1 MRPPLPTCLSHLAT
15 VLLLAL
21 TIIPAQAHAQQSVA
35 TAMQALRDS
44 VDCDTPSDEAKYS
57 VAERVVCDGTFR
69 VGLRTDYPPFSYT
82 NGKGFDG
89 FEADLAR
96 DIARR
101 LGVTASFIE
110 VTPVTRITRLGEGE
124 IDLAIATM
132 GHNTQRDPTVT
143 FLRPHY
149 FQSETVLV
157 GAVDTPPLEWEAL
170 EGRLVCTTVGNY
182 SNFILAPAVARLMLF
197 PGPEQL
203 ISALENEVCSLIAQ
217 DDTLLLPLIEPDGIP
232 ARFERKLGFAPVP
245 WGMAL
250 PLGVEPEMTSVMSA
264 LLREMHRDGTFL
276 RLAKENNIPTLFLTE
291 ERARWQS
298 ALCQGEATQCLAPP
312 LEVVL
317 EASSVSGLANK
328 IEALLL
334 DHFGIE
340 LRLGFMETQVAWGM
354 FLGGLGVSVLAVFLV
369 LFATAGFSVLF
380 AAMLLSR
387 FLPVRIVARLSLAV
401 FQNTPVI
408 LILLVMSTLTIWTF
422 SYSFGSALL
431 AAILAIAGS
440 NGSFAGAAIAEAYN
454 IGNPSPPESRFI
466 RAIGVATAQVDNYLT
481 NAVRG
486 ISAASIVGVPDL
498 LNALNDITAFSGSQ
512 GFHYS
517 ILIFFYI
524 AGALIAAQV
533 TRKALPFLISRW
545 QV

>member
-1 MRPPLPTCLSHLAT
+1 MRPTLPTFMRHLAT
-15 VLLLAL
+15 VLLLVL
-21 TIIPAQAHAQQSVA
+21 PIIPAQGHAQESVA
-35 TAMQALRDS
+35 AAMQALRDS
-44 VDCDTPSDEAKYS
+44 VACDMPSDRKKHS
-57 VAERVVCDGTFR
+57 VAERVVCEGALR
-69 VGLRTDYPPFSYT
+69 VGLRADYPPFGYA
-82 NGKGFDG
+82 NADGFAG
-89 FEADLAR
+89 FEAN
-96 DIARR
+96 IAREIAER
-101 LGVTASFIE
+101 LGVTASLVE

-132 GHNTQRDPTVT
+132 GHNAQRDPTVT

-149 FQSETVLV
+149 FQSETILV
-157 GAVDTPPLEWEAL
+157 GAVDAPRLDWEAL

-182 SNFILAPAVARLMLF
+182 SNSILAPSVARLMLF

-276 RLAKENNIPTLFLTE
+276 RIAKENNIPTLFLTE
-291 ERARWQS
+291 ERSLWQS
-298 ALCQGEATQCLAPP
+298 AKCNGEPVHCLTPP

-317 EASSVSGLANK
+317 ETSSVSELADK

-334 DHFGIE
+334 ASFGIE
-340 LRLGFMETQVAWGM
+340 LRLGFMESQVAWRM
-354 FLGGLGVSVLAVFLV
+354 FLGGLGVSVLAVVLV
-369 LFATAGFSVLF
+369 LCATAGFSVMF
-380 AAMLLSR
+380 AAMLLSQ
-387 FLPVRIVARLSLAV
+387 FLLVRIAARLILTV
-401 FQNTPVI
+401 FQNTPII
-408 LILLVMSTLTIWTF
+408 LILLVMGTLTIWTF

-440 NGSFAGAAIAEAYN
+440 NGSFAGAAIAEAYK

-466 RAIGVATAQVDNYLT
+466 RAIGVATAQVDNYLI

-524 AGALIAAQV
+524 VGALIAAQV
-533 TRKALPFLISRW
+533 TRLALPFLISRW